1 MIVEIINSTGK
12 VKDKS
17 DEIFKKVSKSIKR
30 WKIQELDNQY
40 SRFNQFK

>member
-17 DEIFKKVSKSIKR
+17 DEIFKQVSKSIKR